1 MNQEETTAI
10 QQYENALNK
19 VDQSVD
25 KITVLMSSA
34 QSLAQSGTQIMNCFA
49 QLKREQQAYE
59 AQLTQLRYK
68 LQYDLAKFKCIVGG
82 AEYRLNRQLDQIE
95 KLTELLLSKDLGT
108 MDPIELQA
116 QSNIMSA
123 IQMANDNFNRELE
136 KLYSL

>member
-1 MNQEETTAI
+1 
-10 QQYENALNK
+10 
-19 VDQSVD
+19 
-25 KITVLMSSA
+25 
-34 QSLAQSGTQIMNCFA
+34 MNCFA

-108 MDPIELQA
+108 MDPRELQA

-123 IQMANDNFNRELE
+123 IQMVNDNFNRELE